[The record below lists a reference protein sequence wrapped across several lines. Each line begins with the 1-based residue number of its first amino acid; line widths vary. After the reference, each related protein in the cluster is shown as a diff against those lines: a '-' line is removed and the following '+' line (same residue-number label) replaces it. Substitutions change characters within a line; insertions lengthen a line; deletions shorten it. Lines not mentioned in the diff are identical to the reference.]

1 MEEPEDGSPM
11 GNGDWETIKE
21 LVFQCEDE
29 QPPDLDAWLTER
41 CPTAAIRQETERLVR
56 AAALSGDFMRGRAV
70 EEHFGIAPQHPV
82 HIGRYRIIEELGVG
96 GLGVVYAAYDHALE
110 RKVAIKALLQES
122 AEEPESRKR
131 LQWDA
136 KAACAIAHPN
146 IVAIYDFGTDA
157 GRDYIVMEC
166 IEGQSLGKLIPKE
179 GLPCQTVLRYARQ
192 IASGLEAAHR
202 GGIVHRDL
210 KPNNIMVTGEGVVKL
225 LDFGLARNYDP
236 NAEYSSLPATIE
248 GHFAGTVAY
257 VSPEQAEGKPVD
269 ARGDIFSFGCILFE
283 MLTGNQAFQGRN
295 AVSILGNIVHRPA
308 PSLRQVAPQL
318 DERFAAIVERCMA
331 KDPDDRFPT
340 IAEVQAR
347 LGELAEADKPPSR
360 VSQLARKRLIRWGVG
375 AGIAAMVA
383 LGVMWI
389 ATRQPFPG
397 TQRFYAAQLTPGE
410 GLSSFPAIS
419 PDGGTVAYASDRAG
433 NGDLDIWMQYWG
445 LADAQRLTSNPA
457 NETSPVFYPRGDRLL
472 YRSEQDGAGLYSIST
487 LGGSG
492 TLLVRGGRDGRF
504 SADGR
509 WLAYWKGDFGGAF
522 HREQSR
528 IYVMPARG
536 GEQKVFLPGFDA
548 AAHPVWAAT
557 GNYLIF
563 LGREGPHD
571 EPDWWVASYD
581 TGVVHPTGLLK
592 KFLKMGIAHPFQT
605 YFVTPAQW
613 LPHMTVLFSA
623 NSSKMTDVTN
633 IWAVRVGTDG
643 SVLDEPRQWTGGT
656 GIEDYPSVVSAS
668 DGAFRTVFAT
678 LTATTAIWRIPL
690 SPDGRTGGISERLMS
705 GFPGAGSPSLSA
717 DGRKLLFSAR
727 QPSGLNTRLADLGSL
742 TPTIPPVVENAHA
755 AYQPVLSGDGSTIAW
770 ESGTAGLVMAVQ
782 GAAPEVIC
790 RPCGPP
796 THLTFDGRA
805 VLFEESGDAGTSGGL
820 LLVVRGQKPRAL
832 FHTPDGPPWRQSSGR
847 FSPNQHWVAFSG
859 WHDGSAAKQ
868 ILVVPVTADG
878 LVTAGQIVEIT
889 NDEFINREPTWSPD
903 GLRIYFLSNRD
914 GFGCVWARD
923 VDPATARPLG
933 AAFPVAHFHSAGKT
947 IHGPSPYPG
956 SIGLS
961 AARDFLVLT
970 LTETSGTIWERSTT
984 PLL

>member
-1 MEEPEDGSPM
+1 MDEESEDGPQSTQ
-11 GNGDWETIKE
+11 GDWETIKE
-21 LVFQCEDE
+21 LVFQWEDE
-29 QPPDLDAWLTER
+29 QPADLDAWLNER

-56 AAALSGDFMRGRAV
+56 AAALSGDFMQGRAV
-70 EEHFGIAPQHPV
+70 EDHFGIAPQHPV
-82 HIGRYRIIEELGVG
+82 HVGRYRIIEELGVG
-96 GLGVVYAAYDHALE
+96 GLGVVYSAYDHALE
-110 RKVAIKALLQES
+110 RKVAIKVLLRES
-122 AEEPESRKR
+122 AAEPESRRR
-131 LQWDA
+131 LRWDA
-136 KAACAIAHPN
+136 KAACATEHPN
-146 IVAIYDFGTDA
+146 IVVIHDFGTDG

-166 IEGQSLGKLIPKE
+166 IEGQSLGKLIPKD
-179 GLPCQTVLRYARQ
+179 GLPCQTVLHYALQ

-210 KPNNIMVTGEGVVKL
+210 KPNNIMVTEEGVVKL

-236 NAEYSSLPATIE
+236 SAEYSSLPATIE

-283 MLTGNQAFQGRN
+283 MLTGKQAFQGRN
-295 AVSILGNIVHRPA
+295 AVSILGNVMHQPA
-308 PSLRQVAPQL
+308 PRLRQVAPHL
-318 DERFAAIVERCMA
+318 DERFETIVERCLS
-331 KDPDDRFPT
+331 KKPDDRFPT
-340 IAEVQAR
+340 IGDVKAR
-347 LGELAEADKPPSR
+347 LGELVESGEPSPR
-360 VSQLARKRLIRWGVG
+360 LSQRARKRLIRWGAG
-375 AGIAAMVA
+375 AGIAALVA
-383 LGVMWI
+383 LGVLWI

-397 TQRFYAAQLTPGE
+397 TERFYAAQLTAGE

-419 PDGGTVAYASDRAG
+419 RDGSTVAYASDRAG

-445 LADAQRLTSNPA
+445 LADAHRLTSNPA

-472 YRSEQDGAGLYSIST
+472 YRSEQDGGGLYSISA
-487 LGGSG
+487 LGGTG
-492 TLLVRGGRDGRF
+492 TLLARGGRDGRF

-536 GEQKVFLPGFDA
+536 GEQNEFLPGFYA
-548 AAHPVWAAT
+548 AAHPVWSSA

-563 LGREGPHD
+563 LGREGAND
-571 EPDWWVASYD
+571 EPDWWVAGFES
-581 TGVVHPTGLLK
+581 GVAHPTGLLK
-592 KFLKMGIAHPFQT
+592 KFMKMGVAHPFQT
-605 YFVTPAQW
+605 YFMSPAQW
-613 LPHMTVLFSA
+613 LPDKTVLFSA

-643 SVLDEPRQWTGGT
+643 SVLDEPKQWTGGT
-656 GIEDYPSVVSAS
+656 GIEDYPSVVVT
-668 DGAFRTVFAT
+668 DGAVRTVFAT
-678 LTATTAIWRIPL
+678 LTAITGIWRIPL
-690 SPDGRTGGISERLMS
+690 SPDGRTGGPEERLMS
-705 GFPGAGSPSLSA
+705 GFAGAGSPSVSA
-717 DGRKLLFSAR
+717 DGRTLLFSAR
-727 QPSGLNTRLADLGSL
+727 QPSGLNTRLADLGS
-742 TPTIPPVVENAHA
+742 PPHTIPPVVENAHA

-770 ESGTAGLVMAVQ
+770 EAGSTGLVMAVQ
-782 GAAPEVIC
+782 GAAPEAIC

-805 VLFEESGDAGTSGGL
+805 VLFERAGEVGTPGDL
-820 LLVVRGQKPRAL
+820 LLAVRGQEPRPL
-832 FHTPDGPPWRQSSGR
+832 FHTPDGPPWRQTSGR

-859 WHDGSAAKQ
+859 WHDGSTAHQ
-868 ILVVPVTADG
+868 ILIVPVTADG
-878 LVTAGQIVEIT
+878 LVRAGQILEVT
-889 NDEFINREPTWSPD
+889 NDEFINRQPTWSPD
-903 GLRIYFLSNRD
+903 GRRIYFLSNRD

-923 VDPATARPLG
+923 VDPVTARPLG
-933 AAFPVAHFHSAGKT
+933 AEFPVAHFHSAARA

-970 LTETSGTIWERSTT
+970 LTETTGSIWERSTT